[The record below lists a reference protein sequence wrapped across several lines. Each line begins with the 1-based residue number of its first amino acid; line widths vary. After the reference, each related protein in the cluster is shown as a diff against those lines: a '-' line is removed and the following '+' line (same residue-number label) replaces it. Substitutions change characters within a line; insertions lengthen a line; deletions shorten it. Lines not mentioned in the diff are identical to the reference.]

1 MVPPVTDPR
10 WRSAVTGAT
19 AFQPKMLAT
28 QILMGRLR
36 MTIQYDQSPTGVARA
51 IDELRGFFV
60 KNEAIAASDL
70 AQIFG

>member
-1 MVPPVTDPR
+1 
-10 WRSAVTGAT
+10 
-19 AFQPKMLAT
+19 MLAT